1 MSIFHYHC
9 GVHSTPTNTIIDLN
23 DLSNLDL
30 RSLYLHNG
38 QKVDVNALRRLID
51 GGDMGGG

>member
-1 MSIFHYHC
+1 M
-9 GVHSTPTNTIIDLN
+9 IDLN

-30 RSLYLHNG
+30 RSLYLNNG
-38 QKVDVNALRRLID
+38 LKIDVNTLRRLID